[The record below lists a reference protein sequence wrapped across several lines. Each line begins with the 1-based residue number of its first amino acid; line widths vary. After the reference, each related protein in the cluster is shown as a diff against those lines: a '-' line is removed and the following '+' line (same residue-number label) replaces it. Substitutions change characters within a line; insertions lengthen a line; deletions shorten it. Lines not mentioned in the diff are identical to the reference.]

1 MPPALDRQVS
11 RPMES
16 GLSSA
21 LRPRPVTGVSLQ
33 EINQKSS
40 SLVKYASAHRAGDD
54 TLGLTGLGV
63 ARIGLSELADARRL
77 NKMAA
82 VADAVDRKR
91 RDNRPALHTQ
101 TLVIEHE
108 LGIVDG
114 LRLLDAIGLAL
125 FKFCLNGGDT
135 LIDFGRELINSALLL
150 IVTGLSIG
158 DALFGGRQ
166 IVHSREL
173 IAFGGIRIVVYKI
186 NLNGIL
192 LIFLVGLKACLSL
205 LKLTNLFLKLYGFFF
220 IAFNATLSVLE
231 PFLGCRKIGTYT
243 RKSGGLEGFAAGE
256 IFKFNFKLTDS
267 SVNFLQIKQRFYN
280 RHLMGPFRSGAGDG
294 TRTRNPQN
302 HNLMI

>member
-1 MPPALDRQVS
+1 M
-11 RPMES
+11 
-16 GLSSA
+16 
-21 LRPRPVTGVSLQ
+21 
-33 EINQKSS
+33 I
-40 SLVKYASAHRAGDD
+40 
-54 TLGLTGLGV
+54 
-63 ARIGLSELADARRL
+63 RIG
-77 NKMAA
+77 
-82 VADAVDRKR
+82 KR
-91 RDNRPALHTQ
+91 NDDRPALHSQ
-101 TLVIEHE
+101 TLVIEHKFR
-108 LGIVDG
+108 IVDG
-114 LRLLDAIGLAL
+114 LGLLDSGRLTL
-125 FKFCLNGGDT
+125 LKFSLHGGDT
-135 LIDFGRELINSALLL
+135 LVDLRGELIDATLLL
-150 IVTGLSIG
+150 IVTGLSVG
-158 DALFGGRQ
+158 DAPFGGRQ
-166 IVHSREL
+166 IVHRGDL
-173 IAFGGIRIVVYKI
+173 IALRSFEVVVYKI